1 MVKKTP
7 QTSKPAS
14 RKLRPLSAA
23 RIAFLLALAVLLGL
37 FLSYW
42 QFPGAWLIGPMLVG
56 VTYSMY
62 QRKTYAFPPILY
74 IGGKGVIA
82 MGIATRFEPE
92 TLATVYHYAIPLV
105 CCVAITSGL
114 SILNGYWLWRWTD
127 LDRTTSL
134 LASVPG
140 AAPSIIAMAEEM
152 GANAVI
158 VSLFHSL
165 RVFLITLLVPAI
177 ADRLAA
183 QADTVTTL
191 TLSEN
196 SLVTRGGWAI
206 VANFA
211 LLIICCA
218 LGEWLG
224 KKLAFPSASFLATV
238 IVGIIVF
245 WNLPAPL
252 VVPYWLFAM
261 ALLAMGLTVG
271 LQFNLQK
278 ISQLMKAALIEVVL
292 IFGLIFA
299 CLLIGYGFHR
309 FTQVDVVT
317 SVLGSTPG
325 AIDAI
330 VGIVLD
336 VGGDAGLVFSMQITR
351 LLLLILISSLLG
363 GLWRRNQTED
373 SL

>member
-1 MVKKTP
+1 MVTKKNK
-7 QTSKPAS
+7 TSKPTF
-14 RKLRPLSAA
+14 RKLRPLSVT
-23 RIAFLLALAVLLGL
+23 RIGVLLALAMLLGL
-37 FLSYW
+37 LLSHW

-56 VTYSMY
+56 VSYSIY
-62 QRKTYAFPPILY
+62 KRKTYAFPPILY

-82 MGIATRFEPE
+82 MGIATRFKPE
-92 TLATVYHYAIPLV
+92 TLATVYHYAIPLL
-105 CCVAITSGL
+105 CCVVITSGL

-165 RVFLITLLVPAI
+165 RVFLITLLVPPI
-177 ADRLAA
+177 AGRLAA
-183 QADTVTTL
+183 QGDIVVPL

-196 SLVTRGGWAI
+196 SLLTQGGWLI

-211 LLIICCA
+211 LLIVGCA

-238 IVGIIVF
+238 IVGIIVS

-252 VVPYWLFAM
+252 AVPYWLFAT
-261 ALLAMGLTVG
+261 ALLVVGLTVG

-278 ISQLMKAALIEVVL
+278 IAQLVKAALIQVVL
-292 IFGLIFA
+292 IFGLIFT

-309 FTQVDVVT
+309 FTQIDLLT

-325 AIDAI
+325 AIDAM

-351 LLLLILISSLLG
+351 LLLLILVSSLLG
-363 GLWRRNQTED
+363 GLWRRKQ